1 MTGSSAVV
9 VVTAS
14 VVVVVWMDVGA
25 VVVSVIEVVP
35 DEAAVSVEAV
45 V

>member
-25 VVVSVIEVVP
+25 VIVSVIEVVP

>member
-1 MTGSSAVV
+1 MVV
-9 VVTAS
+9 VVAS

-35 DEAAVSVEAV
+35 DDIVVSAEVVALVEAV